1 MSAPT
6 YISMIYKPAD
16 GTETPVW
23 QKCAVTSQIVV
34 TGQAI
39 SNVDTA
45 GNPIDL
51 VEPYE
56 MELLDPTE
64 RAEPGQ

>member
-16 GTETPVW
+16 GPETPVW

-34 TGQAI
+34 TGQTI
-39 SNVDTA
+39 SYVDAA

-56 MELLDPTE
+56 MEVLDPTE
-64 RAEPGQ
+64 RGAPGQ